1 MHVANRALLILL
13 LVAAAACG
21 QRNAP
26 TANQAIASNTGMDV
40 ETLPPDESDATPTNE
55 LENGVDEPTGNTA
68 DLNSD

>member
-1 MHVANRALLILL
+1 MHAANRAFLTLLAL
-13 LVAAAACG
+13 AAAGCG
-21 QRNAP
+21 RHDARATNE
-26 TANQAIASNTGMDV
+26 ASATNTGMDV